1 MILTSL
7 PLLFIFIF
15 VSFKINHST
24 SKFYYSLDEL
34 YKTFDNLKANENDLK
49 TIVDCLSS
57 TFNEAYAFNQIAKNP
72 PQPSFDSN
80 YHKKVDIQ
88 KELQSL
94 NLKNISMYKF
104 YQDIKLIFDRLADQ
118 HLGININGFEV
129 KNYHFG
135 NPLRLVIK
143 EYENKTRMF
152 GEIKIEEYEYRYF
165 RNNDTIFKVMKDNIN
180 TPIKTIN
187 GKDPFDFITDFGG
200 DYEKLRSPHACFRYK
215 FNEHNA
221 DFDFFE
227 YPLNKEDLV
236 NFTVVYDNGDNFT
249 TDFVAYSGYAS
260 LNNIQNNVNLFIDNI
275 RKSKEMNDEL
285 KLKNILKDILTFRKD
300 RIFNNIIFDDKYEP
314 EKKVES
320 LNADKKWNYNYENS
334 IACREDNDNKINI
347 MGLVNFGLSID
358 MDYITTIK
366 QCSRLFDANNYPII
380 VVNILNGGGLITN
393 SQFLLE
399 SLSPNL
405 EMNIYGRMRYTD
417 IIKENKIVDS
427 LFQGLSDIEGCDP
440 LSYSKIMKTKQKVDY
455 GNSVTDTLIGPF
467 LYTGRDFRAI
477 LNEFKRSLKRP
488 RKPTEIIVYTDSFS
502 YSATAL
508 LLKYLQYYG
517 GGITVGYF
525 TNPNLDDIPFDS
537 SLSPSSI
544 FTHDSLAYLG
554 PKGYD
559 TLSDKYGYNLVMA
572 GTQSFY
578 TPKDYQCP
586 LEFVVTPV
594 DEKVKIYLNVTV
606 KTSRDAMNAS
616 LYDAFINDSLRIFEH
631 YKTYC
636 NPKNKKLLLISSEC
650 DGQFSSHAH
659 GGYECGDD
667 GKWSKK
673 CVASYCDIGYIFD
686 HEKKKC
692 IESSCALEDITLKL
706 IIILIVIFVVIIGA
720 IVISYICIKIRR
732 KRREKSYYDSVEKM
746 NEKMNLN
753 ENLN

>member
-7 PLLFIFIF
+7 SLFSIFIF
-15 VSFKINHST
+15 VSFEINYSA
-24 SKFYYSLDEL
+24 SKYFYSLDEL
-34 YKTFDNLKANENDLK
+34 YKIFDNLKATESDLK

-80 YHKKVDIQ
+80 YHIKVDIQ

-104 YQDIKLIFDRLADQ
+104 YQDIKLLFDRLSDQ
-118 HLGININGFEV
+118 HLTIFIDPFEI

-135 NPLRLVIK
+135 DPLRLVIK
-143 EYENKTRMF
+143 EYENKTRIF
-152 GEIKIEEYEYRYF
+152 GEIKVYEYEYKYF
-165 RNNDTIFKVMKDNIN
+165 RNNDTIFKVMKDNLN

-187 GKDPFDFITDFGG
+187 GKDPFDFITNFGG
-200 DYEKLRSPHACFRYK
+200 DYERLRSPHACFRYK

-227 YPLNKEDLV
+227 YPLNKEDLTD
-236 NFTVVYDNGDNFT
+236 FTVVYDNGDKFT
-249 TDFVAYSGYAS
+249 TDFVAYSDYYS
-260 LNNIQNNVNLFIDNI
+260 LNTIQNNFKIFIDNI
-275 RKSKEMNDEL
+275 RKSKEMNDEI
-285 KLKNILKDILTFRKD
+285 KAKKILKDILIFRND
-300 RIFNNIIFDDKYEP
+300 RIFKNIIFDDKYEP

-320 LNADKKWNYNYENS
+320 LNADKKWNYNHRNS

-347 MGLVNFGLSID
+347 IGLVNFGLSVD
-358 MDYITTIK
+358 MEYITTIK
-366 QCSRLFDANNYPII
+366 QCSKLFDANNYPVI
-380 VVNILNGGGLITN
+380 VVNILNGGGLVTN

-417 IIKENKIVDS
+417 IIKDNNVIDS
-427 LFQGLSDIEGCDP
+427 FFKGLSDVEGCDP
-440 LSYSKIMKTKQKVDY
+440 LSYSRLMKTKQKVDY

-467 LYTGRDFRAI
+467 LYTGRDFRTI

-502 YSATAL
+502 YSATSL

-544 FTHDSLAYLG
+544 FTPDSLELLD
-554 PKGYD
+554 PKGYK
-559 TLSDKYGYNLVMA
+559 TLFEEYSYSLVMA

-578 TPKDYQCP
+578 KPKDYQCP

-594 DEKVKIYLNVTV
+594 DEKVKIYLNITV
-606 KTSRDAMNAS
+606 KTSSDAMNPS
-616 LYDAFINDSLRIFEH
+616 LYDVFINDSLRIFEK

-636 NPKNKKLLLISSEC
+636 NPKNKRLLLISSEC
-650 DGQFSSHAH
+650 DEKFSSHVH

-667 GKWSKK
+667 GKWSKN

-692 IESSCALEDITLKL
+692 IESPCVLEDNTVKL
-706 IIILIVIFVVIIGA
+706 VIILIAIFVVIVGA
-720 IVISYICIKIRR
+720 IVISCICIKIRR
-732 KRREKSYYDSVEKM
+732 KRREKSYYESV
-746 NEKMNLN
+746 EKMNLN